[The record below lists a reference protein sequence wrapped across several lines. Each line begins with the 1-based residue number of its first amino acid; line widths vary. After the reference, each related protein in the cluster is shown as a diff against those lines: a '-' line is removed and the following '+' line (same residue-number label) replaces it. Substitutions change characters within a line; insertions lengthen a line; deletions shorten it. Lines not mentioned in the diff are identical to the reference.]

1 MISFRDDIPYAKAI
15 EIEKRQNCIMNN
27 VGLGVL
33 GTAAV
38 YGLVKLGQYWN
49 RRQ

>member
-1 MISFRDDIPYAKAI
+1 
-15 EIEKRQNCIMNN
+15 MNN

-49 RRQ
+49 ADNKSRGVVKFSLVLKNF